1 MRGLL
6 KRHARHGEPFSGQL
20 RSVGVHRSRPSLAL
34 LVATLLLFPATGSLE
49 QQPAVAIT
57 SLADGDWVE
66 GTVVVEIAAE
76 GDFTQVELLANGTV
90 VASGSPG
97 DLLVWD
103 TAVADATAPAWFTLV
118 ARASDGDGTQAESA
132 PVSVTVLYPR
142 QLTFEATGEGIN
154 LQPEWHPGGGQL
166 VFKSNRGLEQ
176 HIYHIYTMAAT
187 GGDPV
192 EVLTD
197 RSYHGYPGWSPDGS
211 RMVFNSY
218 DPENG
223 TTHDMDIFVVNLS
236 SGESVQVTSDPAFDD
251 SGRWSPNGE
260 AISFHSG
267 RDGSL
272 DVWKI
277 PVAEDGTPTGGP
289 VQLTSSDAS
298 EHCPRWS
305 FDGEWIVYQ
314 ADRDEGTDI
323 WVMRSNGS
331 DARRVTD
338 DPYYDGYP
346 GWSPDGEW
354 LVYDSERDGNKDLY
368 LVPVEG
374 GAQRRVTMD
383 SGVDQHPSWS
393 PDGRSLAFHS
403 GRNGNLNL
411 WIVEIPDTTSA
422 LAVPDV
428 ETSAGAG
435 ELLLPLVLGATAVVV
450 ALFLRRRS
458 P

>member
-1 MRGLL
+1 M
-6 KRHARHGEPFSGQL
+6 
-20 RSVGVHRSRPSLAL
+20 HRFRPSLVL
-34 LVATLLLFPATGSLE
+34 LVATFLLLPATGSLE
-49 QQPAVAIT
+49 QQSLVTIT
-57 SLADGDWVE
+57 SLTDGDWAE
-66 GTVVVEIAAE
+66 GTVEVEIAAE
-76 GDFTQVELLANGTV
+76 GDFTLVELLANSAV

-97 DLLVWD
+97 ELLAWD
-103 TAVADATAPAWFTLV
+103 TAVANATVPADFTLV
-118 ARASDGDGTQAESA
+118 ARAIYSDGSRVEST
-132 PVSVTVLYPR
+132 PVRVTVLYPR
-142 QLTFEATGEGIN
+142 QLTFETNGEGIN
-154 LQPEWHPGGGQL
+154 IQPEWHPSGDQL

-176 HIYHIYTMAAT
+176 HIYHIYTMDAT

-236 SGESVQVTSDPAFDD
+236 SGESVQITFDPAFDD
-251 SGRWSPNGE
+251 SGRWSPNSE

-267 RDGSL
+267 RSGSL

-277 PVAEDGTPTGGP
+277 PVADDGSPAGEP
-289 VQLTSSDAS
+289 VQLTSTDAS

-338 DPYYDGYP
+338 DSYYDGYP
-346 GWSPDGEW
+346 GWSPNGEW

-374 GAQRRVTMD
+374 GMQRRVTMD
-383 SGVDQHPSWS
+383 SAVDQHPSWS
-393 PDGRSLAFHS
+393 PNGHSLAFHS
-403 GRNGNLNL
+403 GRDDNLNL
-411 WIVEIPDTTSA
+411 WIVDIPDITSA
-422 LAVPDV
+422 LVVPDA
-428 ETSAGAG
+428 ETDTGAG
-435 ELLLPLVLGATAVVV
+435 GLLLPLALGAATVAL